1 MPKKASK
8 LKGYNNVFATRLRE
22 LMEVRDIT
30 QDVLAEKANC
40 TRQSIS
46 QYMDGSSIPNVDKL
60 LSIAEYF
67 RVSIDYL
74 LGLATEPTTD
84 KDINFICEYTGLDE
98 FSVRELH
105 RLQRKKELVK
115 KEENNTLFSDIRKS
129 NAQNAEIDIEF
140 LNVFLSSP
148 FNSVFN
154 HRDSYLY
161 EYCRNL
167 DKCIDLYNQVINFE
181 IKEHYDS
188 AYLFQQWNKFD
199 DEIQE
204 TRKKIR
210 VDRYLITDDFI
221 DTLEF
226 FVHDKLGEIKEKEE
240 LSREKLGL
248 MYEIIVKSGGSNN
261 ANNP

>member
-1 MPKKASK
+1 MDNKLSKIIGNRINSLLAANEKKQK
-8 LKGYNNVFATRLRE
+8 
-22 LMEVRDIT
+22 D
-30 QDVLAEKANC
+30 LAEYLGVTDN
-40 TRQSIS
+40 TIS
-46 QYMDGSSIPNVDKL
+46 YFVKGSRMPNVEQIKK
-60 LSIAEYF
+60 IAEWEYF
-67 RVSIDYL
+67 NTSVDYL
-74 LGLATEPTTD
+74 LGLSDVITNN
-84 KDINFICEYTGLDE
+84 KDVQFISNYTGLDE
-98 FSVRELH
+98 ISIRELH
-105 RLQRKKELVK
+105 RLQRKKKLEENK
-115 KEENNTLFSDIRKS
+115 ENNTVLSDIRKS

-161 EYCRNL
+161 EYCKNL

-226 FVHDKLGEIKEKEE
+226 FVRDKLYEIKKKEE
-240 LSREKLGL
+240 ISREKLNL
-248 MYEIIVKSGGSNN
+248 MYEIIVKSAGESNV
-261 ANNP
+261 NNP